1 MKVLQMKSF
10 RASHA
15 AVCGL
20 ALACIIVTLAVAAD
34 GPPKKASKKPVK
46 NRTLT
51 LAEAMAA
58 SQGTREIEFYKKDGE
73 KGVLQQQVFDLVRAQ
88 GELQIALVVDG
99 TNSMGQD
106 LDSLKAGLKDFI
118 AKVRTV
124 RPGAMTEVAIVIYR
138 DYGCASGP
146 VTIATPKNANGVGI
160 FLGADG
166 SELAQ
171 IIDNITTDDGAPRFA
186 EQVDQGVYAAL
197 TQLNWSN
204 EPDASKSII
213 LAGDAPP
220 FAEGEV
226 QKRSDGFNQFMEK
239 YAVNDSIPLRKH
251 TIEGLIAAAVDR
263 KISIFS
269 ILCTAGFIDA
279 DATDAREVAR
289 IAHLLRP
296 NMQSFAR
303 QLATGTGGKV
313 LDLSDPQLVAE
324 LLNNADGLEPRTQ
337 LNPVVA
343 EELDKRI
350 KNASVVMRVAVLPSV
365 SMAVLREGTDGWPK
379 TGGYTYACALVNR
392 LNDIDSRGVI
402 NMSPLLWD
410 KFSLVNL
417 RAPKNATDQE
427 ILKDLASP
435 NSLDLDFILWG
446 EFTAADRHEV
456 VLRVYDRNG
465 VEVAKSPVIEGTS
478 LVGMVEPSM
487 TQLSEKLINFKAAD
501 ADAQTRAVAFSN
513 LLAAPRQ
520 KMLDEGWD
528 ESLLE
533 SYRLVEEASAYEIG
547 NPKSQEFNQ
556 QAIEILDGYLK
567 MRPNSAF
574 AYLLRSSCHRN
585 LGHKDDANADLQQAY
600 DHSSMM
606 ADDPLSLEIAAD
618 YLLFVK
624 NDPLG
629 AVRKY
634 EELVLKN
641 EQAGRIYCKQALR
654 AKWMLS
660 GLYLGGWG
668 VAKTQNFKDE
678 ERKYLDKAREQL
690 LDVLVYWPQSPEA
703 EYYER
708 YVEPRPVHA
717 PRRIIG
723 KKMIGFNFPLQIN
736 PPKNGGRVAMN
747 YDEDGSAPGT

>member
-1 MKVLQMKSF
+1 MKVWQMKSV
-10 RASHA
+10 RTSHA
-15 AVCGL
+15 ALCGL
-20 ALACIIVTLAVAAD
+20 VLVSVAVTLSFAAD
-34 GPPKKASKKPVK
+34 GPQKKPAGKPAK
-46 NRTLT
+46 NRKLT

-58 SQGTREIEFYKKDGE
+58 SQGKRQIQFYKDNGE
-73 KGVLQQQVFDLVRAQ
+73 RGVLQQQVFDLVREQ

-118 AKVRTV
+118 AKVRSV

-146 VTIATPKNANGVGI
+146 VTIATPKNSKGEGI

-166 SELAQ
+166 SELADV
-171 IIDNITTDDGAPRFA
+171 IDNIKTDDGTPRFA
-186 EQVDQGVYAAL
+186 EQVDQGVYTAI
-197 TQLNWSN
+197 TQLNWST
-204 EPDASKSII
+204 ESDAARSII

-226 QKRSDGFNQFMEK
+226 HKRSDGFNSFMEK

-251 TIEGLIAAAVDR
+251 TIEGLIAAANDR

-269 ILCTAGFIDA
+269 ILCNAGFVDA
-279 DATDAREVAR
+279 DAADAREVAR
-289 IAHLLRP
+289 IAQLLRP
-296 NMQSFAR
+296 DMQSFAW
-303 QLATGTGGKV
+303 QLASGTGGKV

-324 LLNNADGLEPRTQ
+324 LVNNADGLEPRTQ
-337 LNPVVA
+337 LNPVV
-343 EELDKRI
+343 EQELETRI
-350 KNASVVMRVAVLPSV
+350 KNSSVVMRVAVLPSV
-365 SMAVLREGTDGWPK
+365 PMAVLREGTDGWPK
-379 TGGYTYACALVNR
+379 TAGYTYACALVNR

-417 RAPKNATDQE
+417 RAAKDAPDQE
-427 ILKDLASP
+427 ILKELASP

-446 EFTAADRHEV
+446 EFTAPDRHEV
-456 VLRVYDRNG
+456 VLRAFDRNG
-465 VEVAKSPVIEGTS
+465 HEVAKTLVEGTS
-478 LVGMVEPSM
+478 LVGMVAPSL
-487 TQLSEKLINFKAAD
+487 TKLSEQLVSVKTSD
-501 ADAQTRAVAFSN
+501 ADAQHRAIAFSK
-513 LLAAPRQ
+513 LLAAPGL
-520 KMLDEGWD
+520 KMQDEGWE

-533 SYRLVEEASAYEIG
+533 SYRLIEEASAYELG
-547 NPKSQEFNQ
+547 NPKGQEFNQ
-556 QAIEILDGYLK
+556 QAVEILDGYLK

-585 LGHKDDANADLQQAY
+585 LGHKEEANSDLEQAKE
-600 DHSSMM
+600 HSSQM

-624 NDPLG
+624 NDPFG
-629 AVRKY
+629 AVAKY
-634 EELVLKN
+634 EDLVLKN
-641 EQAGRIYCKQALR
+641 EQANRIYCKQALR

-668 VAKTQNFKDE
+668 FAKTEQFKEE
-678 ERKYLDKAREQL
+678 ERKYLDKARELL
-690 LDVLVYWPQSPEA
+690 LDVLVYWPESPEA

-708 YVEPRPVHA
+708 YVEPRPVRA
-717 PRRIIG
+717 PRRVAN
-723 KKMIGFNFPLQIN
+723 KKVIGFNFPLQLN